1 MMSTLDEQMCER
13 TMPLKAGAERERS
26 PFARIL
32 RRLARDPGGVLGLTI
47 LTALI
52 VIAILA
58 PLIAPHDPYELG
70 ADLPFAPPALLHLF
84 GTDNL
89 GRAELSRGIFAA
101 SLTLE
106 VPVLA
111 GLM

>member
-1 MMSTLDEQMCER
+1 MMSTLDKQMCER
-13 TMPLKAGAERERS
+13 TIPLKAGAEGERS

-32 RRLARDPGGVLGLTI
+32 RRLARDPGGVLGLTV

-70 ADLPFAPPALLHLF
+70 ADLPFAQPSLLHLF
-84 GTDNL
+84 VTDYIVI
-89 GRAELSRGIFAA
+89 AELS
-101 SLTLE
+101 SVSYEYL
-106 VPVLA
+106 VS
-111 GLM
+111 